1 MKNNIFISIIVPV
14 YNTPVEILK
23 SCFDSVKNQTY
34 DDWELI
40 VVDDGSEKD
49 CACWI
54 DDYCKDIQNKQVI
67 HKKNDGVSIAR
78 NEGVKLA
85 SGEWITFLD
94 SDNTLPLDTIEIY
107 HNVVNS
113 NQSENVELIIGY
125 SVMGQRILKNGEDI
139 ISLKGTVNEFPVDE
153 KKCVKSTDET
163 IEYVQDKDE
172 LVNHL
177 LAGNVKRWK
186 KNDTYFSDGP
196 CGKLIRVDVAKNI
209 LFPDDLKWEEDTIW
223 LLNIVSISE
232 NIIIIPNIV
241 YNNIEFFLSATRKF
255 RKNCLNEFYN
265 VCDAEKKLEN
275 MFSNC
280 KTAFA
285 YKRFGNILLVSRL
298 YFFHRNNSCS
308 KSQRYVNFL
317 SWCKHEL
324 TERVANDVIENIGDI
339 GFKAFVSRLFS
350 KMLLLKMYKMCWFLL
365 LIYNKRF

>member
-1 MKNNIFISIIVPV
+1 MKNNTFISIIVPV

-125 SVMGQRILKNGEDI
+125 SVMGQRVLKNGEDI
-139 ISLKGTVNEFPVDE
+139 IKI
-153 KKCVKSTDET
+153 KKYDRFESNIREL
-163 IEYVQDKDE
+163 IEDKNE

-177 LAGNVKRWK
+177 LTGKNNRWEK
-186 KNDTYFSDGP
+186 KDMYFADGP
-196 CGKLIRVDVAKNI
+196 CGKLIKKCLIENI
-209 LFPDDLKWEEDTIW
+209 FFPVDLKWDEDTVW
-223 LLNIVSISE
+223 LLNVISKSKKIIVTFQ
-232 NIIIIPNIV
+232 IV
-241 YNNIEFFLSATRKF
+241 YNAVEYIYSATR
-255 RKNCLNEFYN
+255 RYRPNCIKEFYD
-265 VCDAEKKLEN
+265 VCFAEKQIEG
-275 MFSNC
+275 MFPMC
-280 KTAFA
+280 KSAFA
-285 YKRFGNILLVSRL
+285 YKKFSNILLVSRL
-298 YFFHRNNSCS
+298 YFFHKDNITSEKQLFNEFVVFGKKNETKAVC
-308 KSQRYVNFL
+308 
-317 SWCKHEL
+317 
-324 TERVANDVIENIGDI
+324 NDVLKYLNCKSKRNFIYRFFSFFMKIGCYFFCWNI
-339 GFKAFVSRLFS
+339 
-350 KMLLLKMYKMCWFLL
+350 LKFYCH
-365 LIYNKRF
+365 KREK